1 LGGQQQLWER
11 AEQVRTGVPAR
22 VGVCLL
28 TLIYFQVG
36 YKWGY
41 RSHDGAGVIDGLTGL
56 DAMLPLV
63 PGFIVFYML
72 GYFFVFAPCFV
83 VRERHAFRAA
93 IVAFCVCMA
102 VGFVVFRYFPIEMQ
116 KTYATGDD
124 WFSKLAYFQQSK
136 DTAYNNF
143 PSLHVG
149 LNVYAYALIAWQ
161 SRKINPAWLVLPVL
175 IIISTLLVKQHLV
188 IDVLGG
194 LVLATGGFLLFRRI
208 ERSRSTLCNRLYAV
222 TLGGLWL
229 VLATHLERIRI
240 TWQKL
245 ERFLAAG
252 SLEIVPVF
260 VGLGLLLAG
269 VFVFRQLRQ
278 GRGIPR
284 GN

>member
-1 LGGQQQLWER
+1 MGTGGQAQVWKR
-11 AEQVRTGVPAR
+11 AEQARTGGLAR

-41 RSHDGAGVIDGLTGL
+41 RSHDGGGVIDGLMGL
-56 DAMLPLV
+56 DAVLPLV

-93 IVAFCVCMA
+93 IIAFCACMT

-124 WFSKLAYFQQSK
+124 WFSKLTYFQQSK
-136 DTAYNNF
+136 DTTYNNF
-143 PSLHVG
+143 PSLHVA

-161 SRKINPAWLVLPVL
+161 SKRISPVWLVLPVL

-194 LVLATGGFLLFRRI
+194 LLLATGAFLLFRWI
-208 ERSRSTLCNRLYAV
+208 ERSSSTVCKRLYAV
-222 TLGGLWL
+222 TLAGLWL

-245 ERFLAAG
+245 ERFLAAA

-260 VGLGLLLAG
+260 VVLGLLLSIIFI
-269 VFVFRQLRQ
+269 VRRLIWSR
-278 GRGIPR
+278 
-284 GN
+284 NSS